1 MNTPEDQPNAEE
13 ALARAARKQMAA
25 ALDEDQEPEADEPVE
40 WQPIWKRP
48 RTPKP
53 KAAKKNEL
61 CEQRRRLQD
70 AAKRRLVAGNSRR
83 PRSRQNRLG
92 NVASRRDA
100 RALSHCGAQAP
111 GCGDDARHHPLSEG
125 HPRPRITTGCRTSS
139 GLHSVGST
147 RPSGAHSGAP
157 DDNGLHRGAHHDG
170 APPRPAPHH
179 SDDARHSRRPDM
191 AEKDDFR
198 SDSDW

>member
-139 GLHSVGST
+139 GLHPTEWSPLRCAGRQWT
-147 RPSGAHSGAP
+147 
-157 DDNGLHRGAHHDG
+157 
-170 APPRPAPHH
+170 PPRRAPRWCATA
-179 SDDARHSRRPDM
+179 SGTAPLRRCSALAATGHGRKGRFPI
-191 AEKDDFR
+191 R
-198 SDSDW
+198 